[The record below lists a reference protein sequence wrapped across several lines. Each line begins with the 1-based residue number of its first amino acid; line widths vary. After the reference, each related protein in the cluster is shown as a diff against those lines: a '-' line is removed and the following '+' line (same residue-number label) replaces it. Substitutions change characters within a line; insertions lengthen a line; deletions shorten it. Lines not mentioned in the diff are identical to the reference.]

1 MNLELAL
8 RMCEAA
14 VKQAGR
20 EGALISVAVVDAGGH
35 LVAFQ
40 RMDGAE
46 IAGPVL
52 APGKAYTAV
61 AHRMSTA
68 DLAPLVVPGGEL
80 YGLAGDRYVCFGGGI
95 RSANPARTTGWWARS
110 ASAAA
115 PSPRTWPAPRSP
127 PRSGKGPS
135 SAVENAESPG
145 TKGISCYL
153 RVLRGRGGSPQAVIA

>member
-1 MNLELAL
+1 M
-8 RMCEAA
+8 
-14 VKQAGR
+14 
-20 EGALISVAVVDAGGH
+20 VDAGGH

-95 RSANPARTTGWWARS
+95 PLGE
-110 ASAAA
+110 
-115 PSPRTWPAPRSP
+115 P
-127 PRSGKGPS
+127 GKGHRVVG
-135 SAVENAESPG
+135 AVGVSGGTVAQDVACAEVATALWEG
-145 TKGISCYL
+145 
-153 RVLRGRGGSPQAVIA
+153 A

>member
-20 EGALISVAVVDAGGH
+20 EGALISVAVVDAGGN

-95 RSANPARTTGWWARS
+95 PLSDPGKDHRVVGAVGV
-110 ASAAA
+110 
-115 PSPRTWPAPRSP
+115 
-127 PRSGKGPS
+127 SGGTV
-135 SAVENAESPG
+135 AQDVACAE
-145 TKGISCYL
+145 
-153 RVLRGRGGSPQAVIA
+153 IATALWEGA

>member
-8 RMCEAA
+8 RMCEAS

-20 EGALISVAVVDAGGH
+20 EGALVSVAVVDAGGH

-46 IAGPVL
+46 IAGPAL

-61 AHRMSTA
+61 AHRMPTA
-68 DLAPLVVPGGEL
+68 DLAPLVAPGGDL

-95 RSANPARTTGWWARS
+95 PLWDRGEGRRVVGAVGVSGGTVTQDVACAE
-110 ASAAA
+110 AAA
-115 PSPRTWPAPRSP
+115 ALWDGA
-127 PRSGKGPS
+127 
-135 SAVENAESPG
+135 
-145 TKGISCYL
+145 
-153 RVLRGRGGSPQAVIA
+153 

>member
-20 EGALISVAVVDAGGH
+20 EGALVSVAVVDEGAH

-40 RMDGAE
+40 RMDHAE

-68 DLAPLVVPGGEL
+68 DLAPLVAPGGEL
-80 YGLAGDRYVCFGGGI
+80 YGLAGDRYVCLGGGI
-95 RSANPARTTGWWARS
+95 PLRESGENNRVVGAVGVSGGTVAQNVACAE
-110 ASAAA
+110 AAA
-115 PSPRTWPAPRSP
+115 ALWE
-127 PRSGKGPS
+127 G
-135 SAVENAESPG
+135 
-145 TKGISCYL
+145 L
-153 RVLRGRGGSPQAVIA
+153 WQGR